1 MKRKKKVLIII
12 GVLAAVAVG
21 VMVFRPR
28 DTGTAA
34 FPVELSPLQKTTLRS
49 TISTNGNVES
59 TDSVNVYTNLTYPVK
74 EILVEVG
81 DHVNEGDVL
90 CVLDSE
96 DLQQQIKQQQI
107 SISTASANN
116 QQQIETN
123 QKRYDDAMETLNAG
137 LNTDLNTAQQNV
149 DDAKRRMDNA
159 QKDLDDAKA
168 KLDSNLNTELIS
180 AQSAYDTASTELG
193 RAEKALKDRRNEL
206 GSYYTDLER
215 DYREALKK
223 YERAVK
229 NDDDDVEELKADV
242 LELKQSLAEA
252 EDEADALYMSGT
264 QTLSIEQLRRNVTD
278 AQQAYDTAKQ
288 SLDAA
293 KKAVND
299 QLGTYETEFTA
310 AKDAYNNALKA
321 QKATQAAVT
330 HGLEDDLQAIETSK
344 LSADDRAQREELKNM
359 QDRLSKCT
367 VTAPASGT
375 ITAVYATEGAAPNG
389 VLFQIE
395 NTDALQV
402 DVKIKEYDVN
412 SLKPNMAAIIKA
424 DATGDEEYDGY
435 LEKISPSA
443 VRTPETAETAN
454 TANTKD
460 VEFDATVVV
469 SSKETNLRIGMTAR
483 ADIITEQKD
492 NVFAVPYDAISTAAD
507 GSSVVYTVKAQEDGS
522 MVAEAVPVTLGLE
535 TDYEVEISG
544 TGLVEGM
551 QIISDGKQ
559 IQPGM
564 PVSTMPGAGVLPQD
578 AAGSTAG
585 EEVVADE

>member
-1 MKRKKKVLIII
+1 MKRKKKVLIVI

-21 VMVFRPR
+21 VMVFRPT
-28 DTGTAA
+28 DTGTIAL
-34 FPVELSPLQKTTLRS
+34 PVELSPLQKTTLRS

-74 EILVEVG
+74 DILVEVG

-96 DLQQQIKQQQI
+96 DLQQQITQKQL
-107 SISTASANN
+107 SLATASANN

-123 QKRYDDAMETLNAG
+123 QKKYDDAMETLNAG
-137 LNTDLNTAQQNV
+137 LNTELNTAQQNV
-149 DDAKRRMDNA
+149 NDAKRKVDQA
-159 QKDLDDAKA
+159 QKDLDAAKS

-180 AQSAYDTASTELG
+180 AQSAYDTASTALG

-206 GSYYTDLER
+206 GSYYSDLER
-215 DYREALKK
+215 DYEEALKK

-242 LELKQSLAEA
+242 LECKQALTDAEN
-252 EDEADALYMSGT
+252 EADALYMKGT
-264 QTLSIEQLRRNVTD
+264 ETLSVDQLRRNVTD

-288 SLDAA
+288 NLDAA
-293 KKAVND
+293 KKAVDD
-299 QLGTYETEFTA
+299 QLGTYETELTT

-321 QKATQAAVT
+321 QKATQTAVT
-330 HGLEDDLQAIETSK
+330 HGLEDNLQAIETSK
-344 LSADDRAQREELKNM
+344 LSADDRVQREELKNL
-359 QDRLSKCT
+359 QEQLGKCT
-367 VTAPASGT
+367 VTAPVSGT
-375 ITAVYATEGAAPNG
+375 ITAVYATEGASPSG
-389 VLFQIE
+389 VMFQIE

-412 SLKPNMAAIIKA
+412 TVKPNMAAIIKA
-424 DATGDEEYDGY
+424 DATGDDEYEGY
-435 LEKISPSA
+435 LEKVSPTA
-443 VRTPETAETAN
+443 VRTPESTDGNN
-454 TANTKD
+454 TANSKD

-469 SSKETNLRIGMTAR
+469 SSKETGLRIGMTAR
-483 ADIITEQKD
+483 AEIVTEQKE

-507 GSSVVYTVKAQEDGS
+507 GSSVVYTVKEQEDGTTI
-522 MVAEAVPVTLGLE
+522 AEAVPVTMGLE

-544 TGLVEGM
+544 DLLTEGM
-551 QIISDGKQ
+551 QIISDSKQ

-564 PVSTMPGAGVLPQD
+564 PVSAMPAAGVLPQD
-578 AAGSTAG
+578 TAGSMG
-585 EEVVADE
+585 VGVVANG

>member
-1 MKRKKKVLIII
+1 MKRKKKVLIVI

-21 VMVFRPR
+21 VMVFRPT
-28 DTGTAA
+28 DTGTIAL
-34 FPVELSPLQKTTLRS
+34 PVELSPLQKTTLRS

-74 EILVEVG
+74 DILVEVG

-96 DLQQQIKQQQI
+96 DLQQQITQKQL
-107 SISTASANN
+107 SLATASANN

-123 QKRYDDAMETLNAG
+123 QKKYDDAMETLNAG
-137 LNTDLNTAQQNV
+137 LNTELNTAQQNV
-149 DDAKRRMDNA
+149 NDAKRKVDQA
-159 QKDLDDAKA
+159 QKDLDAAKS

-180 AQSAYDTASTELG
+180 AQSAYDTASTALG

-206 GSYYTDLER
+206 GSYYSDLER
-215 DYREALKK
+215 DYEEALKK

-242 LELKQSLAEA
+242 LECKQALTDAEN
-252 EDEADALYMSGT
+252 EADALYMKGT
-264 QTLSIEQLRRNVTD
+264 ETLSVDQLRRNVTD

-288 SLDAA
+288 NLDAA
-293 KKAVND
+293 KKAVDD
-299 QLGTYETEFTA
+299 QLGTYETELTT

-321 QKATQAAVT
+321 QKATQTAVT
-330 HGLEDDLQAIETSK
+330 HGLEDNLQAIETSK
-344 LSADDRAQREELKNM
+344 LSADDRVQREELKNL
-359 QDRLSKCT
+359 QEQLGKCT
-367 VTAPASGT
+367 VTAPVSGT
-375 ITAVYATEGAAPNG
+375 ITAVYATEGASPSG
-389 VLFQIE
+389 VMFQIE

-412 SLKPNMAAIIKA
+412 TVKPNMAAIIKA
-424 DATGDEEYDGY
+424 DATGDDEYEGY
-435 LEKISPSA
+435 LEKVSPTA
-443 VRTPETAETAN
+443 VRTPEGTDGNN
-454 TANTKD
+454 TANSKD

-469 SSKETNLRIGMTAR
+469 SSKETGLRIGMTAR
-483 ADIITEQKD
+483 ADIVTEQKE

-507 GSSVVYTVKAQEDGS
+507 GSSVVYTVKEQEDGTTI
-522 MVAEAVPVTLGLE
+522 AEAVPVTMGLE

-544 TGLVEGM
+544 DLLTEGM
-551 QIISDGKQ
+551 QIISDSKQ

-564 PVSTMPGAGVLPQD
+564 PVSAMPAAGVLPQD
-578 AAGSTAG
+578 TAGSMG
-585 EEVVADE
+585 VGVVANG

>member
-1 MKRKKKVLIII
+1 MKRKKKVLIVI

-21 VMVFRPR
+21 VMVFRPT
-28 DTGTAA
+28 DTGTIAL
-34 FPVELSPLQKTTLRS
+34 PVELSPLQKTTLRS

-74 EILVEVG
+74 DILVEVG

-96 DLQQQIKQQQI
+96 DLQQQITQKQL
-107 SISTASANN
+107 SLATASANN

-123 QKRYDDAMETLNAG
+123 QKKYDDAMETLNAG
-137 LNTDLNTAQQNV
+137 LNTELNTAQHNV
-149 DDAKRRMDNA
+149 NDAKRKVDQA
-159 QKDLDDAKA
+159 QKDLDAAKS

-180 AQSAYDTASTELG
+180 AQSAYDTASTALG

-206 GSYYTDLER
+206 GSYYSDLER
-215 DYREALKK
+215 DYEEALKK

-242 LELKQSLAEA
+242 LECKQALTDAEN
-252 EDEADALYMSGT
+252 EADALYMKGT
-264 QTLSIEQLRRNVTD
+264 ETLSVDQLRRNVTD

-288 SLDAA
+288 NLDAA
-293 KKAVND
+293 KKAVDD
-299 QLGTYETEFTA
+299 QLGTYETELTT

-321 QKATQAAVT
+321 QKATQTAVT
-330 HGLEDDLQAIETSK
+330 HGLEDNLQAIETSK
-344 LSADDRAQREELKNM
+344 LSADDRVQREELKNL
-359 QDRLSKCT
+359 QEQLGKCT
-367 VTAPASGT
+367 VTAPVSGT
-375 ITAVYATEGAAPNG
+375 ITAVYATEGASPSG
-389 VLFQIE
+389 VMFQIE

-412 SLKPNMAAIIKA
+412 TVKPNMAAIIKA
-424 DATGDEEYDGY
+424 DATGDDEYEGY
-435 LEKISPSA
+435 LEKVSPTA
-443 VRTPETAETAN
+443 VRTPESTDGNN
-454 TANTKD
+454 TANSKD

-469 SSKETNLRIGMTAR
+469 SSKETGLRIGMTAR
-483 ADIITEQKD
+483 ADIVTEQKE

-507 GSSVVYTVKAQEDGS
+507 GSSVVYTVKEQEDGTTI
-522 MVAEAVPVTLGLE
+522 AEAVPVTMGLE

-544 TGLVEGM
+544 DLLTEGM
-551 QIISDGKQ
+551 QIISDSKQ

-564 PVSTMPGAGVLPQD
+564 PVSAMPAAGVLPQD
-578 AAGSTAG
+578 TAGSMG
-585 EEVVADE
+585 VGVVANG

>member
-1 MKRKKKVLIII
+1 MKRKKKVLIVI

-21 VMVFRPR
+21 VMVFRPT
-28 DTGTAA
+28 DTGTIAL
-34 FPVELSPLQKTTLRS
+34 PVELSPLQKTTLRS

-74 EILVEVG
+74 DILVEVG

-96 DLQQQIKQQQI
+96 DLQQQITQKQL
-107 SISTASANN
+107 SLATDSANN

-123 QKRYDDAMETLNAG
+123 QKKSDDAMETLNAG
-137 LNTDLNTAQQNV
+137 LNTELNTAQQNV
-149 DDAKRRMDNA
+149 NDAKRKVDQA
-159 QKDLDDAKA
+159 QKDLDAAKS

-180 AQSAYDTASTELG
+180 AQSAYDTASTALG

-206 GSYYTDLER
+206 GSYYSDLER
-215 DYREALKK
+215 DYEEALKK

-242 LELKQSLAEA
+242 LECKQALTDAEN
-252 EDEADALYMSGT
+252 EADALYMKGT
-264 QTLSIEQLRRNVTD
+264 ETLSVDQLRRNVTD

-288 SLDAA
+288 NLDAA
-293 KKAVND
+293 KKAVDD
-299 QLGTYETEFTA
+299 QLGTYETELTT

-321 QKATQAAVT
+321 QKATQTAVT
-330 HGLEDDLQAIETSK
+330 HGLEDNLQAIETSK
-344 LSADDRAQREELKNM
+344 LSADDRVQREELKNL
-359 QDRLSKCT
+359 QEQLGKCT
-367 VTAPASGT
+367 VTAPVSGT
-375 ITAVYATEGAAPNG
+375 ITAVYATEGASPSG
-389 VLFQIE
+389 VMFQIE

-412 SLKPNMAAIIKA
+412 TVKPNMAAIIKA
-424 DATGDEEYDGY
+424 DATGDDEYEGY
-435 LEKISPSA
+435 LEKVSPTA
-443 VRTPETAETAN
+443 VRTPESTDGNN
-454 TANTKD
+454 TANSKD

-469 SSKETNLRIGMTAR
+469 SSKETGLRIGMTAR
-483 ADIITEQKD
+483 ADIVTEQKE

-507 GSSVVYTVKAQEDGS
+507 GSSVVYTVKEQEDGTTI
-522 MVAEAVPVTLGLE
+522 AEAVPVTMGLE

-544 TGLVEGM
+544 DLLTEGM
-551 QIISDGKQ
+551 QIISDSKQ

-564 PVSTMPGAGVLPQD
+564 PVSAMPAAGVLPQD
-578 AAGSTAG
+578 TAGSMG
-585 EEVVADE
+585 VGVVANG

>member
-443 VRTPETAETAN
+443 VRTPEN
-454 TANTKD
+454 
-460 VEFDATVVV
+460 
-469 SSKETNLRIGMTAR
+469 SGGRQHSKYQRCGVRCHSGCILQRNEPAHW
-483 ADIITEQKD
+483 
-492 NVFAVPYDAISTAAD
+492 YDSPRR
-507 GSSVVYTVKAQEDGS
+507 Y
-522 MVAEAVPVTLGLE
+522 
-535 TDYEVEISG
+535 YH
-544 TGLVEGM
+544 
-551 QIISDGKQ
+551 
-559 IQPGM
+559 
-564 PVSTMPGAGVLPQD
+564 
-578 AAGSTAG
+578 
-585 EEVVADE
+585 

>member
-1 MKRKKKVLIII
+1 MKRKKKVLIVI

-21 VMVFRPR
+21 VMVFRPT
-28 DTGTAA
+28 DTGTIAL
-34 FPVELSPLQKTTLRS
+34 PVELSPLQKTTLRS

-74 EILVEVG
+74 DILVEVG

-96 DLQQQIKQQQI
+96 DLQQQITQKQL
-107 SISTASANN
+107 SLATASANN

-123 QKRYDDAMETLNAG
+123 QKKYDDAMETLNAG
-137 LNTDLNTAQQNV
+137 LNTELNTAQQNV
-149 DDAKRRMDNA
+149 NDAKRKVDQA
-159 QKDLDDAKA
+159 QKDLDAAKS

-180 AQSAYDTASTELG
+180 AQSAYDTASTALG

-206 GSYYTDLER
+206 GSYYSDLER
-215 DYREALKK
+215 DYEEALKK

-242 LELKQSLAEA
+242 LECKQALTDAEN
-252 EDEADALYMSGT
+252 EADALYMKGT
-264 QTLSIEQLRRNVTD
+264 ETLSVDQLRRNVTD

-288 SLDAA
+288 NLDAA
-293 KKAVND
+293 KKAVDD
-299 QLGTYETEFTA
+299 QLGTYETELTT

-321 QKATQAAVT
+321 QKATQTAVT
-330 HGLEDDLQAIETSK
+330 HGLEDNLQAIETSK
-344 LSADDRAQREELKNM
+344 LSADDREQREELKNL
-359 QDRLSKCT
+359 QEQLGKCT
-367 VTAPASGT
+367 VTAPVSGT
-375 ITAVYATEGAAPNG
+375 ITAVYATEGASPSG
-389 VLFQIE
+389 VMFQIE

-412 SLKPNMAAIIKA
+412 TVKPNMAAIIKA
-424 DATGDEEYDGY
+424 DATGDDEYEGY
-435 LEKISPSA
+435 LEKVSPTA
-443 VRTPETAETAN
+443 VRTPESTDGNN
-454 TANTKD
+454 TANSKD

-469 SSKETNLRIGMTAR
+469 SSKETGLRIGMTAR
-483 ADIITEQKD
+483 ADIVTEQKE

-507 GSSVVYTVKAQEDGS
+507 GSSVVYTVKEQEDGTTI
-522 MVAEAVPVTLGLE
+522 AEAVPVTMGLE

-544 TGLVEGM
+544 DLLTEGM
-551 QIISDGKQ
+551 QIISDSKQ

-564 PVSTMPGAGVLPQD
+564 PVSAMPAAGVLPQD
-578 AAGSTAG
+578 TAGSMG
-585 EEVVADE
+585 VGVVANG

>member
-1 MKRKKKVLIII
+1 MKRKKKVLIVI

-21 VMVFRPR
+21 VMVFRPT
-28 DTGTAA
+28 DTGTIAL
-34 FPVELSPLQKTTLRS
+34 PVELSPPQKTTLRS

-74 EILVEVG
+74 DILVQVG

-96 DLQQQIKQQQI
+96 DLQQQITQKQL
-107 SISTASANN
+107 SLATASANN

-123 QKRYDDAMETLNAG
+123 QKKYDDAMETLNAG
-137 LNTDLNTAQQNV
+137 LNTELNTAQQNV
-149 DDAKRRMDNA
+149 NDAKRKVDQA
-159 QKDLDDAKA
+159 QKDLDAAKS

-180 AQSAYDTASTELG
+180 AQSAYDTASTALG

-206 GSYYTDLER
+206 GSYYSDLER
-215 DYREALKK
+215 DYEEALKK

-242 LELKQSLAEA
+242 LECKQALTDAEN
-252 EDEADALYMSGT
+252 EADALYMKGT
-264 QTLSIEQLRRNVTD
+264 ETLSVDQLRRNVTD

-288 SLDAA
+288 NLDAA
-293 KKAVND
+293 KKAVDD
-299 QLGTYETEFTA
+299 QLGTYETELTT

-321 QKATQAAVT
+321 QKATQTAVT
-330 HGLEDDLQAIETSK
+330 HGLEDNLQAIETSK
-344 LSADDRAQREELKNM
+344 LSADDRVQREELKNL
-359 QDRLSKCT
+359 QEQLGKCT
-367 VTAPASGT
+367 VTAPVSGT
-375 ITAVYATEGAAPNG
+375 ITAVYATEGASPSG
-389 VLFQIE
+389 VMFQIE

-412 SLKPNMAAIIKA
+412 TVKPNMAAIIKA
-424 DATGDEEYDGY
+424 DATGDDEYEGY
-435 LEKISPSA
+435 LEKVSPTA
-443 VRTPETAETAN
+443 VRTPESTDGNN
-454 TANTKD
+454 TANSKD

-469 SSKETNLRIGMTAR
+469 SSKETGLRIGMTAR
-483 ADIITEQKD
+483 ADIVTEQKE

-507 GSSVVYTVKAQEDGS
+507 GSSVVYTVKEQEDGTTI
-522 MVAEAVPVTLGLE
+522 AEAVPVTMGLE

-544 TGLVEGM
+544 DLLTEGM
-551 QIISDGKQ
+551 QIISDSKQ

-564 PVSTMPGAGVLPQD
+564 PVSAMPAAGVLPQD
-578 AAGSTAG
+578 TAGSMG
-585 EEVVADE
+585 VGVVANG

>member
-1 MKRKKKVLIII
+1 MKRKKKVLIVI

-21 VMVFRPR
+21 VMVFRPT
-28 DTGTAA
+28 DTGTIAL
-34 FPVELSPLQKTTLRS
+34 PVELSPLQKTTLRS

-74 EILVEVG
+74 DILVEVG

-96 DLQQQIKQQQI
+96 DLQQQITQKQL
-107 SISTASANN
+107 SLATASANN

-123 QKRYDDAMETLNAG
+123 QKKYDDAMETLNAG
-137 LNTDLNTAQQNV
+137 LNTELNTAQQNV
-149 DDAKRRMDNA
+149 NDAKRKVDQA
-159 QKDLDDAKA
+159 QKDLDAAKS

-180 AQSAYDTASTELG
+180 AQSAYDTASTALG

-206 GSYYTDLER
+206 GSYYSDLER
-215 DYREALKK
+215 DYEEALKK

-242 LELKQSLAEA
+242 LECKQALTDAEN
-252 EDEADALYMSGT
+252 EADALYMKGT
-264 QTLSIEQLRRNVTD
+264 ETLSVDQLRRNVTD

-288 SLDAA
+288 NLDAA
-293 KKAVND
+293 KKAVDD
-299 QLGTYETEFTA
+299 QLGTYETELTT

-321 QKATQAAVT
+321 QKATQTAVT
-330 HGLEDDLQAIETSK
+330 HGLEDNLQAIETSK
-344 LSADDRAQREELKNM
+344 LSADDRVQREELKNL
-359 QDRLSKCT
+359 QEQLGKCT
-367 VTAPASGT
+367 VTAPVSGT
-375 ITAVYATEGAAPNG
+375 ITAVYATEGASPSG
-389 VLFQIE
+389 VMFQIE

-412 SLKPNMAAIIKA
+412 TVKPNMAAIIKA
-424 DATGDEEYDGY
+424 DATGDDEYEGH
-435 LEKISPSA
+435 LEKVSPTA
-443 VRTPETAETAN
+443 VRTPEGTDGNN
-454 TANTKD
+454 TANSKD

-469 SSKETNLRIGMTAR
+469 SSKETGLRIGMTAR
-483 ADIITEQKD
+483 ADIVTEQKE

-507 GSSVVYTVKAQEDGS
+507 GSSVVYTVKEQEDGTTI
-522 MVAEAVPVTLGLE
+522 AEAVPVTMGLE

-544 TGLVEGM
+544 DLLTEGM
-551 QIISDGKQ
+551 QIISDSKQ

-564 PVSTMPGAGVLPQD
+564 PVSAMPAAGVLPQD
-578 AAGSTAG
+578 TAGSMG
-585 EEVVADE
+585 VGVVANG

>member
-1 MKRKKKVLIII
+1 MKRKKKVLIVI

-21 VMVFRPR
+21 VMVFRPT
-28 DTGTAA
+28 DTGTIAL
-34 FPVELSPLQKTTLRS
+34 PVELSPLQKTTLRS

-74 EILVEVG
+74 DILVEVG

-96 DLQQQIKQQQI
+96 DLQQQITQKQL
-107 SISTASANN
+107 SLATASANN

-123 QKRYDDAMETLNAG
+123 QKKYDDAMETLNAG
-137 LNTDLNTAQQNV
+137 LNTELNTAQQNV
-149 DDAKRRMDNA
+149 NDAKRKVDQA
-159 QKDLDDAKA
+159 QKDLDAAKS

-180 AQSAYDTASTELG
+180 AQSAYDTASTALG

-206 GSYYTDLER
+206 GSYYSDLER
-215 DYREALKK
+215 DYEEALKK

-242 LELKQSLAEA
+242 LECKQALTDAEN
-252 EDEADALYMSGT
+252 EADALYMKGT
-264 QTLSIEQLRRNVTD
+264 ETLSVDQLRRNVTD

-288 SLDAA
+288 NLDAA
-293 KKAVND
+293 KKAVDD
-299 QLGTYETEFTA
+299 QLGTYETELTT

-321 QKATQAAVT
+321 QKATQTAVT
-330 HGLEDDLQAIETSK
+330 HGLEDNLQAIETSK
-344 LSADDRAQREELKNM
+344 LSADDRVQREELKNL
-359 QDRLSKCT
+359 QEQLGKCT
-367 VTAPASGT
+367 VTAPVSGT
-375 ITAVYATEGAAPNG
+375 ITAVYATEGASPSG
-389 VLFQIE
+389 VMFQIE

-412 SLKPNMAAIIKA
+412 TVKPNMAAIIKA
-424 DATGDEEYDGY
+424 DATGDDEYEGY
-435 LEKISPSA
+435 LEKVSPTA
-443 VRTPETAETAN
+443 VRTPESTDGNN
-454 TANTKD
+454 TANSKD

-469 SSKETNLRIGMTAR
+469 SSKETGLRIGMTAR
-483 ADIITEQKD
+483 ADIVTEQKE

-507 GSSVVYTVKAQEDGS
+507 GSSVVYTVKEQEDGTTI
-522 MVAEAVPVTLGLE
+522 AEAVPVTMGLE

-544 TGLVEGM
+544 DLLTEGM
-551 QIISDGKQ
+551 QIISDSKQ

-564 PVSTMPGAGVLPQD
+564 PVSAMPAAGVLPQD
-578 AAGSTAG
+578 TAGSMG
-585 EEVVADE
+585 VGVVANG

>member
-278 AQQAYDTAKQ
+278 AQQAYNTAKQ

>member
-21 VMVFRPR
+21 VMVFRPT
-28 DTGTAA
+28 DTGTIAL
-34 FPVELSPLQKTTLRS
+34 PVELSPLQKTTLRS

-74 EILVEVG
+74 DILVEVG

-96 DLQQQIKQQQI
+96 DLQQQITQKQL
-107 SISTASANN
+107 SLATASANN

-123 QKRYDDAMETLNAG
+123 QKKYDDAMETLNAG
-137 LNTDLNTAQQNV
+137 LNTELNTAQQNV
-149 DDAKRRMDNA
+149 NDAKRKVDQA
-159 QKDLDDAKA
+159 QKDLDAAKS
-168 KLDSNLNTELIS
+168 KLDSNLNAELIS
-180 AQSAYDTASTELG
+180 AQSAYDTASTALG

-206 GSYYTDLER
+206 GSYYSDLER
-215 DYREALKK
+215 DYEEALKK

-242 LELKQSLAEA
+242 LECKQALTDAEN
-252 EDEADALYMSGT
+252 EADALYMKGT
-264 QTLSIEQLRRNVTD
+264 ETLSVDQLRRNVTD

-288 SLDAA
+288 NLDAA
-293 KKAVND
+293 KKAVDD
-299 QLGTYETEFTA
+299 QLGTYETELTT

-321 QKATQAAVT
+321 QKATQTAVT
-330 HGLEDDLQAIETSK
+330 HGLEDNLQAIETSK
-344 LSADDRAQREELKNM
+344 LSADDRVQREELKNL
-359 QDRLSKCT
+359 QEQLGKCT
-367 VTAPASGT
+367 VTAPVSGT
-375 ITAVYATEGAAPNG
+375 ITAVYATEGASPSG
-389 VLFQIE
+389 VMFQIE

-412 SLKPNMAAIIKA
+412 TVKPNMAAIIKA
-424 DATGDEEYDGY
+424 DATGDDEYEGY
-435 LEKISPSA
+435 LEKVSPTA
-443 VRTPETAETAN
+443 VRTPESTDGNN
-454 TANTKD
+454 TANSKD

-469 SSKETNLRIGMTAR
+469 SSKETGLRIGMTAR
-483 ADIITEQKD
+483 ADIVTEQKE

-507 GSSVVYTVKAQEDGS
+507 GSSVVYTVKEQEDGTTI
-522 MVAEAVPVTLGLE
+522 AEAVPVTMGLE

-544 TGLVEGM
+544 DLLTEGM
-551 QIISDGKQ
+551 QIISDSKQ

-564 PVSTMPGAGVLPQD
+564 PVSAMPAAGVLPQD
-578 AAGSTAG
+578 TAGSMG
-585 EEVVADE
+585 VGVVANG

>member
-293 KKAVND
+293 KK
-299 QLGTYETEFTA
+299 
-310 AKDAYNNALKA
+310 
-321 QKATQAAVT
+321 
-330 HGLEDDLQAIETSK
+330 
-344 LSADDRAQREELKNM
+344 
-359 QDRLSKCT
+359 
-367 VTAPASGT
+367 SG
-375 ITAVYATEGAAPNG
+375 E
-389 VLFQIE
+389 
-395 NTDALQV
+395 
-402 DVKIKEYDVN
+402 
-412 SLKPNMAAIIKA
+412 
-424 DATGDEEYDGY
+424 
-435 LEKISPSA
+435 
-443 VRTPETAETAN
+443 
-454 TANTKD
+454 
-460 VEFDATVVV
+460 
-469 SSKETNLRIGMTAR
+469 
-483 ADIITEQKD
+483 
-492 NVFAVPYDAISTAAD
+492 
-507 GSSVVYTVKAQEDGS
+507 
-522 MVAEAVPVTLGLE
+522 
-535 TDYEVEISG
+535 
-544 TGLVEGM
+544 
-551 QIISDGKQ
+551 
-559 IQPGM
+559 
-564 PVSTMPGAGVLPQD
+564 
-578 AAGSTAG
+578 
-585 EEVVADE
+585 

>member
-1 MKRKKKVLIII
+1 MKRKKKVLIVI

-21 VMVFRPR
+21 VMVFRPT
-28 DTGTAA
+28 DTGTIAL
-34 FPVELSPLQKTTLRS
+34 PVELSPLQKTTLRS

-74 EILVEVG
+74 DILVEVG

-96 DLQQQIKQQQI
+96 DLQQQITQKQL
-107 SISTASANN
+107 SLATASANN

-123 QKRYDDAMETLNAG
+123 QKKYDDAMETLNAG
-137 LNTDLNTAQQNV
+137 LNTELNTAQQNV
-149 DDAKRRMDNA
+149 NDAKRKVDQA
-159 QKDLDDAKA
+159 QKDLDAAKS

-180 AQSAYDTASTELG
+180 AQSAYDTASTALG

-206 GSYYTDLER
+206 GSYYSDLER
-215 DYREALKK
+215 DYEEALKK

-242 LELKQSLAEA
+242 LECKQALTDAEN
-252 EDEADALYMSGT
+252 EADALYMKGT
-264 QTLSIEQLRRNVTD
+264 ETLSVDQLRRNVTD

-288 SLDAA
+288 NLDAA
-293 KKAVND
+293 KKAVDD
-299 QLGTYETEFTA
+299 QLGTYETELTT

-321 QKATQAAVT
+321 QKATQTAVT
-330 HGLEDDLQAIETSK
+330 HGFEDNLQAIETSK
-344 LSADDRAQREELKNM
+344 LSADDRVQREELKNL
-359 QDRLSKCT
+359 QEQLGKCT
-367 VTAPASGT
+367 VTAPVSGT
-375 ITAVYATEGAAPNG
+375 ITAVYATEGASPSG
-389 VLFQIE
+389 VMFQIE

-412 SLKPNMAAIIKA
+412 TVKPNMAAIIKA
-424 DATGDEEYDGY
+424 DATGDDEYEGY
-435 LEKISPSA
+435 LEKVSPTA
-443 VRTPETAETAN
+443 VRTPESTDGNN
-454 TANTKD
+454 TANSKD

-469 SSKETNLRIGMTAR
+469 SSKETGLRIGMTAR
-483 ADIITEQKD
+483 ADIVTEQKE

-507 GSSVVYTVKAQEDGS
+507 GSSVVYTVKEQEDGTTI
-522 MVAEAVPVTLGLE
+522 AEAVPVTMGLE

-544 TGLVEGM
+544 DLLTEGM
-551 QIISDGKQ
+551 QIISDSKQ

-564 PVSTMPGAGVLPQD
+564 PVSAMPAAGVLPQD
-578 AAGSTAG
+578 TAGSMG
-585 EEVVADE
+585 VGVVANG

>member
-1 MKRKKKVLIII
+1 MKRKKKVLIVI

-21 VMVFRPR
+21 VMVFRPT
-28 DTGTAA
+28 DTGTIAL
-34 FPVELSPLQKTTLRS
+34 PVELSPLQKTTLRS

-74 EILVEVG
+74 DILVEVG

-96 DLQQQIKQQQI
+96 DLQQQITQKQL
-107 SISTASANN
+107 SLATASANN

-123 QKRYDDAMETLNAG
+123 QKKYDDAMETLNAG
-137 LNTDLNTAQQNV
+137 LNTELNTAQQNV
-149 DDAKRRMDNA
+149 NDAKRKVDQA
-159 QKDLDDAKA
+159 QKDLDAAKS

-180 AQSAYDTASTELG
+180 AQSAYDTASTALG

-206 GSYYTDLER
+206 GSYYSDLER
-215 DYREALKK
+215 DYEEALKK

-242 LELKQSLAEA
+242 LECKQALTDAEN
-252 EDEADALYMSGT
+252 EADALYMKGT
-264 QTLSIEQLRRNVTD
+264 ETLSVDQLRRNVTD

-288 SLDAA
+288 NLDAA
-293 KKAVND
+293 KKAVDD
-299 QLGTYETEFTA
+299 QLGTYETELTT

-321 QKATQAAVT
+321 QKATQTAVT
-330 HGLEDDLQAIETSK
+330 HGLEDNLQAIETSK
-344 LSADDRAQREELKNM
+344 LSADDRVQREELKNL
-359 QDRLSKCT
+359 QEQLGKCT
-367 VTAPASGT
+367 VTAPVSGT
-375 ITAVYATEGAAPNG
+375 ITAVYATEGASPSG
-389 VLFQIE
+389 VMFQIE

-412 SLKPNMAAIIKA
+412 TVKPNMAAIIKA
-424 DATGDEEYDGY
+424 DATGDDEYEGY
-435 LEKISPSA
+435 LEKVSPTA
-443 VRTPETAETAN
+443 VRTPESTDGNN
-454 TANTKD
+454 TANSKD

-469 SSKETNLRIGMTAR
+469 SSKKTGLRIGMTAR
-483 ADIITEQKD
+483 AEIVTEQKE

-507 GSSVVYTVKAQEDGS
+507 GSSVVYTVKEQEDGTTI
-522 MVAEAVPVTLGLE
+522 AEAVPVTMGLE

-544 TGLVEGM
+544 DLLTEGM
-551 QIISDGKQ
+551 QIISDSKQ

-564 PVSTMPGAGVLPQD
+564 PVSAMPAAGVLPQD
-578 AAGSTAG
+578 TAGSMG
-585 EEVVADE
+585 VGVVANG